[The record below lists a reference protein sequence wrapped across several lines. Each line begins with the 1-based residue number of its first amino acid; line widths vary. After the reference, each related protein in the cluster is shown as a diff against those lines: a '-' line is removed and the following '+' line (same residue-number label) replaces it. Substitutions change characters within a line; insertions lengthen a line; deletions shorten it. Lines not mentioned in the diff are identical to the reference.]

1 MGLTGEGCISVP
13 QPRRCIAKH
22 CCQGREGGCLAIL
35 SREMEEEWEKN
46 GEMMERERRSGR
58 RSGQGGNR
66 RRRKEIDL
74 DEIQWVDDAAL
85 GGRRESVRG

>member
-1 MGLTGEGCISVP
+1 
-13 QPRRCIAKH
+13 
-22 CCQGREGGCLAIL
+22 
-35 SREMEEEWEKN
+35 
-46 GEMMERERRSGR
+46 MERERRSGR